1 MRRITTSIRLGG
13 VHRSVGAVLA
23 VVVPFLLL
31 APGCTPSEPE
41 PTGPGAVALA
51 LFALADLEEPSLDEL
66 SSCFQPPEDDAQR
79 AALLDALEALRP
91 VDEVAVQRVEPLEG
105 LDRVAVELTAPLQG
119 GGQAHYSVQ
128 LADFGDDTW
137 VILWFRGPGVEWPSH
152 RRPRGDGLTVS
163 SPPRDE

>member
-1 MRRITTSIRLGG
+1 MSLADALERAASALPDAADAIRDANGDADRVLEALPPQAAAG
-13 VHRSVGAVLA
+13 VLA
-23 VVVPFLLL
+23 WLLTED
-31 APGCTPSEPE
+31 AEAAAE
-41 PTGPGAVALA
+41 
-51 LFALADLEEPSLDEL
+51 LADAWSLN
-66 SSCFQPPEDDAQR
+66 
-79 AALLDALEALRP
+79 AAAGPVLDALEALRP

-128 LADFGDDTW
+128 LADLGDDTW
-137 VILWFRGPGVEWPSH
+137 VILWFHGPGVEWPSH